1 MYTAFHNIQCILSE
15 IRRTRCTLPSFP
27 LVPPSPSKLVFIRG
41 KAITLIILPQLECGE
56 LG

>member
-1 MYTAFHNIQCILSE
+1 MTISHFMYNGSLLTVISASDMA
-15 IRRTRCTLPSFP
+15 PSI
-27 LVPPSPSKLVFIRG
+27 SPSKLVFICG